1 MLPDFPKLKAEV
13 HRDILAKIQR
23 KVRQS
28 DSVLAEI
35 KTFTQHEGRDMRYER
50 IDAPPVQNGPEE
62 MGAMFQ
68 VSLVDLPDLVGP
80 KLDAKL
86 DEIAHEIAKQQAGM
100 FFRKTAETSNEVG
113 NAFDAG
119 GKPLS
124 AELLLDM
131 LSKVQTDFEPD
142 GSPSGKIVIHP
153 DMVPALKK
161 AAEELERDPEL
172 KRRHE
177 DILRRQREEW
187 ATRESHRKLVD

>member
-1 MLPDFPKLKAEV
+1 MLPDFPKLKTEV
-13 HRDILAKIQR
+13 HRDVLAKIRR
-23 KVRQS
+23 KVNQA

-50 IDAPPVQNGPEE
+50 VDAPPVQSGPEE
-62 MGAMFQ
+62 IGAKFQ
-68 VSLVDLPDLVGP
+68 VSLVEVPDLIGP
-80 KLDAKL
+80 KLNAKL
-86 DEIAHEIAKQQAGM
+86 DEIAQEIAKQQAGM
-100 FFRKTAETSNEVG
+100 VFRKTEEVCNEVG
-113 NAFDAG
+113 NAFDAD

-142 GSPSGKIVIHP
+142 GSPSGKFVIHP
-153 DMVPALKK
+153 DMVPALKR

-187 ATRESHRKLVD
+187 ATRENHRKLVD